1 MKVKCEN
8 IVTCGNYKCAYNH
21 FSNCIKQV
29 IALDATGNCVL
40 FKDKKR
46 EDKPIQNPGPDP
58 LEGSNAC

>member
-21 FSNCIKQV
+21 FSKCIKNV
-29 IALDATGNCVL
+29 VALDENGKCVL
-40 FKDKKR
+40 FKNKKK
-46 EDKPIQNPGPDP
+46 EDKTIQNPEPDP